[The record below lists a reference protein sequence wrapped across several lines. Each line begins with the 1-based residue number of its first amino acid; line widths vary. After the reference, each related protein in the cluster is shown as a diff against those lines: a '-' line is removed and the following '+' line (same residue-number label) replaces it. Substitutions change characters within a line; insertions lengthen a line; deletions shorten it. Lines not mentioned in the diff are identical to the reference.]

1 MCHYGVQFCLI
12 CCKNIFMV
20 LLKWIAWFPSDFY
33 SLQYGPK
40 LNTNSFFSLNFPFK
54 KYFSFSSSFS
64 WLSWFVCICIIW
76 YNIKVVRAH
85 FPWNNLYSPGIFND
99 NDVDFILLYKMEHQI
114 DFFLE
119 KGLIRKQLHHYLSVE
134 NSFCK
139 ARNRILINTT
149 RHAEKNF
156 VFKF

>member
-1 MCHYGVQFCLI
+1 MLDFQVISILFNMVQNWTRIPFFHWISHLR
-12 CCKNIFMV
+12 NISASV
-20 LLKWIAWFPSDFY
+20 VPFP
-33 SLQYGPK
+33 
-40 LNTNSFFSLNFPFK
+40 N
-54 KYFSFSSSFS
+54 
-64 WLSWFVCICIIW
+64 LSRFLCICIIW

-119 KGLIRKQLHHYLSVE
+119 KGLIRKQLHHYLFVE

-139 ARNRILINTT
+139 ARNRIPINTT